1 MSRSLYS
8 RLYFLFIFAI
18 ASKVF
23 ESIFGE
29 PIPSF
34 LSSDTVHFLLT
45 SILIIWTLVL
55 VYPKYDRISEVLLS
69 QKWLLVLYLFV
80 LVSCSW
86 SSDATS
92 SLRLIVLQLVLLISS
107 AYIAL
112 EFNPRQI
119 IDLITNFTVIL
130 ALGSIVGQ
138 FMLTTIVETAL
149 KGWVGIYGHKNYLGI
164 GMAIGITCVLA
175 SDSKW
180 TILRWCKLLL
190 FVVILEL
197 SQSAT
202 AIVAAA
208 SVIGLII
215 LRRLSRRA
223 IFSLAF
229 LLIFAVVSVIWTS
242 NVDNLVGQLFG
253 LIGRD
258 STFTGRNT
266 TWYFISTQIMSH
278 PLLGFGHEGFWI
290 PHRDLVEGTLGWFP
304 GHSHNGFLDYALNYG
319 IPSLILLLA
328 VLWGGIKTGFRVRM
342 QLESVGTWFLLV
354 MWLELLNNLTDV
366 DYMAVQPLWL
376 VFLVG
381 LYSCWRLENLQES
394 TVAESIAPLNVH
406 RNDAPI
412 RG

>member
-1 MSRSLYS
+1 MSRSLHNQ
-8 RLYFLFIFAI
+8 LYVLFIFALS
-18 ASKVF
+18 SKIF

-55 VYPKYDRISEVLLS
+55 VYPKYDRIKEVLFS
-69 QKWLLVLYLFV
+69 QKWLLALYLFA

-86 SSDATS
+86 STDPTS
-92 SLRLIVLQLVLLISS
+92 SLRLFFLPLILLISS

-119 IDLITNFTVIL
+119 IDLIGNITVIF

-138 FMLTTIVETAL
+138 FLLTSIVDTAL
-149 KGWVGIYGHKNYLGI
+149 KGWVGLYGHKNFLGI
-164 GMAIGITCVLA
+164 GMAIGVICVLV

-190 FVVILEL
+190 LLAILEL

-202 AIVAAA
+202 AIVATA
-208 SVIGLII
+208 SVIGLIT
-215 LRRLSRRA
+215 LHRLSRRA

-229 LLIFAVVSVIWTS
+229 VSMLAVVSMIWTS
-242 NVDNLVGQLFG
+242 NVDNIVGQFFG
-253 LIGRD
+253 SIGRD
-258 STFTGRNT
+258 STFTGRNDI
-266 TWYFISTQIMSH
+266 WYFISTQIMSH

-290 PHRDLVEGTLGWFP
+290 PHRDIVEGTLGWFP

-319 IPSLILLLA
+319 IPSLFLLLA
-328 VLWGGIKTGFRVRM
+328 VLWGGLKMGFRMRM

-354 MWLELLNNLTDV
+354 IWLGFLNNLTDV
-366 DYMAVQPLWL
+366 DYMTAQPLWL
-376 VFLVG
+376 VFIVG
-381 LYSCWRLENLQES
+381 LYSCWRFENMQPVIAETMGSLE
-394 TVAESIAPLNVH
+394 VH
-406 RNDAPI
+406 GENEPI

>member
-1 MSRSLYS
+1 MSRSLHNQ
-8 RLYFLFIFAI
+8 LYVLFIFALS
-18 ASKVF
+18 SKIF

-55 VYPKYDRISEVLLS
+55 VYPKYDRIKEVLFS
-69 QKWLLVLYLFV
+69 QKWLLALYLFA

-86 SSDATS
+86 STDPTS
-92 SLRLIVLQLVLLISS
+92 SLRLFFLPLILLISS

-119 IDLITNFTVIL
+119 IDLIGNITVIF

-138 FMLTTIVETAL
+138 FLLTSIVDTAL
-149 KGWVGIYGHKNYLGI
+149 KGWVGLYGHKNFLGI
-164 GMAIGITCVLA
+164 GMAIGVNCVLV

-190 FVVILEL
+190 LLAILEL

-202 AIVAAA
+202 AIVATA
-208 SVIGLII
+208 SVIGLIT
-215 LRRLSRRA
+215 LHRLSRRA

-229 LLIFAVVSVIWTS
+229 LFMLAVVSVIWTS
-242 NVDNLVGQLFG
+242 NVDNIVGQFFG
-253 LIGRD
+253 SIGRD
-258 STFTGRNT
+258 STFTGRNDI
-266 TWYFISTQIMSH
+266 WYFISTQIMSH

-290 PHRDLVEGTLGWFP
+290 PHRDIVEGTLGWFP

-319 IPSLILLLA
+319 IPSLFLLLA
-328 VLWGGIKTGFRVRM
+328 VLWGGLKMGFRMRM

-354 MWLELLNNLTDV
+354 IWLGFLNNLTDV
-366 DYMAVQPLWL
+366 DYMTAQPLWL
-376 VFLVG
+376 VFVVG
-381 LYSCWRLENLQES
+381 LYSCWRFENMQPGI
-394 TVAESIAPLNVH
+394 AETMGSLKVH
-406 RNDAPI
+406 GENEPI

>member
-1 MSRSLYS
+1 MSRSLHNQ
-8 RLYFLFIFAI
+8 LYVLFIFALS
-18 ASKVF
+18 SKIF

-55 VYPKYDRISEVLLS
+55 VYPKYDRIKEVLFS
-69 QKWLLVLYLFV
+69 QKWLLALYLFA

-86 SSDATS
+86 STDPTS
-92 SLRLIVLQLVLLISS
+92 SLRLFFLPLILLISS

-119 IDLITNFTVIL
+119 IDLIGNITVIF

-138 FMLTTIVETAL
+138 FLLTSIVDTAL
-149 KGWVGIYGHKNYLGI
+149 KGWVGLYGHKNFLGI
-164 GMAIGITCVLA
+164 GMAIGVICVLV

-190 FVVILEL
+190 LLAILEL

-202 AIVAAA
+202 AIVATA

-215 LRRLSRRA
+215 LHRLSRRA

-229 LLIFAVVSVIWTS
+229 LFMLAVVSVIWTS
-242 NVDNLVGQLFG
+242 NVDNIVGQFFG
-253 LIGRD
+253 SIGRD
-258 STFTGRNT
+258 STFTGRNDI
-266 TWYFISTQIMSH
+266 WYFISTQIMSH

-290 PHRDLVEGTLGWFP
+290 PHRDIVEGTLGWFP

-319 IPSLILLLA
+319 IPSLFLLLA
-328 VLWGGIKTGFRVRM
+328 VLWGGLKMGFRMRM

-354 MWLELLNNLTDV
+354 IWLGFLNNLTDV
-366 DYMAVQPLWL
+366 DYMTAQPLWL
-376 VFLVG
+376 VFVVG
-381 LYSCWRLENLQES
+381 LYSCWRFENMQPGI
-394 TVAESIAPLNVH
+394 AETMGSLKVH
-406 RNDAPI
+406 GENEPI

>member
-1 MSRSLYS
+1 MSRSLHNQ
-8 RLYFLFIFAI
+8 LYVLFIFALS
-18 ASKVF
+18 SKIF

-55 VYPKYDRISEVLLS
+55 VYPKYDRIKEVLFS
-69 QKWLLVLYLFV
+69 QKWLLALYLFA

-86 SSDATS
+86 STDPTS
-92 SLRLIVLQLVLLISS
+92 SLRLFFLPLILLISS

-119 IDLITNFTVIL
+119 IDLIGNITVIF

-138 FMLTTIVETAL
+138 FLLTSIVDTAL
-149 KGWVGIYGHKNYLGI
+149 KGWVGLYGHKNFLGI
-164 GMAIGITCVLA
+164 GMAIGVICVLV

-190 FVVILEL
+190 LLAILEL

-202 AIVAAA
+202 AIVATA

-215 LRRLSRRA
+215 LHRLSRRA

-229 LLIFAVVSVIWTS
+229 LFMLAVVSVIWTS
-242 NVDNLVGQLFG
+242 NIDNIVGQFFG
-253 LIGRD
+253 SIGRD
-258 STFTGRNT
+258 STFTGRNDI
-266 TWYFISTQIMSH
+266 WYFISTQIMSH

-290 PHRDLVEGTLGWFP
+290 PHRDIVEGTLGWFP

-319 IPSLILLLA
+319 IPSLFLLLA
-328 VLWGGIKTGFRVRM
+328 VLWGGLKMGFRVRM

-354 MWLELLNNLTDV
+354 IWLGFLNNLTDV
-366 DYMAVQPLWL
+366 DYMTAQPLWL
-376 VFLVG
+376 VFVVG
-381 LYSCWRLENLQES
+381 LYSCWRFENMQPGI
-394 TVAESIAPLNVH
+394 AETMGSLKVH
-406 RNDAPI
+406 GENEPI

>member
-1 MSRSLYS
+1 MMRSLHN
-8 RLYFLFIFAI
+8 RLYFLFTFAI

-45 SILIIWTLVL
+45 AILIIWTLVL
-55 VYPKYDRISEVLLS
+55 VYPKYDMIKEVLLS
-69 QKWLLVLYLFV
+69 QKWLLALYLFA
-80 LVSCSW
+80 LISCSW
-86 SSDATS
+86 SSDLAS
-92 SLRLIVLQLVLLISS
+92 SLRLIFLPLVLLISS

-112 EFNPRQI
+112 EFSPRQL
-119 IDLITNFTVIL
+119 IDLTTNVTVIF

-138 FMLTTIVETAL
+138 LLLTSIVETAL
-149 KGWVGIYGHKNYLGI
+149 KGWVGIYGHKNYLGV
-164 GMAIGITCVLA
+164 GMAIGIICVLV
-175 SDSKW
+175 SDSRW

-202 AIVAAA
+202 AIVAVV
-208 SVIGLII
+208 SVFGLIM
-215 LRRLSRRA
+215 LRRLSLRA
-223 IFSLAF
+223 IFSFAF
-229 LLIFAVVSVIWTS
+229 LFMLAVVSVIWTS
-242 NVDNLVGQLFG
+242 NVDNLVGQFFG

-258 STFTGRNT
+258 STFTGRNA

-290 PHRDLVEGTLGWFP
+290 PHRDLVEATLGWYP

-319 IPSLILLLA
+319 IPSLLLLLA
-328 VLWGGIKTGFRVRM
+328 VLWGGLKTGFRVRM
-342 QLESVGTWFLLV
+342 HQESVGTWLLLV
-354 MWLELLNNLTDV
+354 IWLELLNNLTDV

-376 VFLVG
+376 MFVIG
-381 LYSCWRLENLQES
+381 LYSCCRFENKQES
-394 TVAESIAPLNVH
+394 AVAETMEPLNIH
-406 RNDAPI
+406 GEDEPI